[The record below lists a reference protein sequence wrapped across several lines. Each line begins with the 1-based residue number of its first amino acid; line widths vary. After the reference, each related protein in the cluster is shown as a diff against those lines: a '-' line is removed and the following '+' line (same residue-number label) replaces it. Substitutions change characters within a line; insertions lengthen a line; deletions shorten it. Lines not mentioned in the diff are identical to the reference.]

1 MKEKSHTWSSQLVQK
16 KDLTKLNTLSW
27 LKKKKK
33 KTQETRNW
41 GTFLK
46 LIKGIHE
53 KPTAIL
59 LKDERLKTFLL
70 KI

>member
-1 MKEKSHTWSSQLVQK
+1 MIISTGAEKGLDKIEYPFMIK
-16 KDLTKLNTLSW
+16 K
-27 LKKKKK
+27 KKKKK